1 MGKDAVNI
9 GQNYFHNV
17 DLSVAIFR
25 SIFPSNYE
33 NNLDRN
39 IDSWERPKFSRHYE
53 VIVTW
58 YLKWLIM
65 FESYKMSHEIPW
77 NHFFNFLNPWA
88 NLSNRSVFS
97 KFSMLCSCFCHLF
110 QSFIQKLFYEVTS
123 LLKLRSLIIH
133 YFDLSSVHLSRQFS
147 KQLSTRFNGRF
158 LQIVYNIWKPTK

>member
-53 VIVTW
+53 VIVT
-58 YLKWLIM
+58 
-65 FESYKMSHEIPW
+65 
-77 NHFFNFLNPWA
+77 
-88 NLSNRSVFS
+88 
-97 KFSMLCSCFCHLF
+97 
-110 QSFIQKLFYEVTS
+110 
-123 LLKLRSLIIH
+123 
-133 YFDLSSVHLSRQFS
+133 
-147 KQLSTRFNGRF
+147 
-158 LQIVYNIWKPTK
+158 